1 MKEMRLLSTLRH
13 PNICTVM
20 GEVTLGIDPMLI
32 MEYMQMGSLF
42 SLLHN
47 ETVPLS
53 GELILPILQDVAK
66 GLRFLHSA
74 SPPVIHSDLK
84 SANILVDAQFRAKVA
99 DFGLSQK
106 KKIGATG
113 TPYWMAPELLRKE
126 SDNTTA
132 SDVYSF
138 GIILFEAYT
147 RKVPYDGEDF
157 DDVIKLVADK
167 EVQKRP
173 PLPEKAPPQ
182 IQSIMTECFADNSNE
197 RPIFDELDVRLQ
209 RLTVESADVTDTI
222 RSHRKVDHNGAS
234 QLLYDN
240 FPEKVA
246 EVLRKGGK
254 VEPESRECVSIFFSD
269 IVGFTDIS
277 SRLSPMKVSDMLDRL
292 YRSFDEL
299 SLAHEV
305 FKIETIGDAYMA
317 VTNLVKDQDD
327 HAKRLVDFAVE
338 ALAAAN
344 ETLVDVDDE
353 SRGCVNIRVGLHSGP
368 VVASVVGSR
377 NLKYSIFGDA
387 VNVAARMEQNS
398 RVNRIHSSEST
409 AKILRMQDPSRSI
422 TPRGTIN
429 VKGKDVPM
437 ETFWI
442 NEKSASGE
450 KEDAF
455 DYLPRRK
462 SADGEK
468 ENEVV

>member
-1 MKEMRLLSTLRH
+1 
-13 PNICTVM
+13 
-20 GEVTLGIDPMLI
+20 
-32 MEYMQMGSLF
+32 
-42 SLLHN
+42 
-47 ETVPLS
+47 
-53 GELILPILQDVAK
+53 
-66 GLRFLHSA
+66 
-74 SPPVIHSDLK
+74 
-84 SANILVDAQFRAKVA
+84 
-99 DFGLSQK
+99 
-106 KKIGATG
+106 
-113 TPYWMAPELLRKE
+113 MAPELLRKE

-182 IQSIMTECFADNSNE
+182 ILSIMTECFADNSNE

-234 QLLYDN
+234 KLLYDN
-240 FPEKVA
+240 FPEKAA

-299 SLAHEV
+299 SLAHDV

-450 KEDAF
+450 KDAF

-468 ENEVV
+468 ENEVI